1 MTGLDKII
9 GNIDEQAKRSA
20 AEVLDE
26 ASKKRQSMLED
37 AALRAKEKYDN
48 IISEAEK
55 KCAFN
60 LKSAK
65 ASAQSQTAKSVL
77 AEKVY
82 IINETVNEAKRA
94 IMSLPQEDF
103 AKIILKMISNCEVKN
118 DGKVVFNEASLKK
131 LTPDFESRLQE
142 LSVGKLV
149 LEKTPCDISDGFII
163 NYGLIEENCTFD
175 AVISAKEPEIKDAV
189 SKILF
194 E

>member
-26 ASKKRQSMLED
+26 ALKKRQSMLDD

-65 ASAQSQTAKSVL
+65 ASAQSPNG
-77 AEKVY
+77 EKVFLPKRY
-82 IINETVNEAKRA
+82 I
-94 IMSLPQEDF
+94 L
-103 AKIILKMISNCEVKN
+103 
-118 DGKVVFNEASLKK
+118 
-131 LTPDFESRLQE
+131 
-142 LSVGKLV
+142 
-149 LEKTPCDISDGFII
+149 
-163 NYGLIEENCTFD
+163 
-175 AVISAKEPEIKDAV
+175 
-189 SKILF
+189 
-194 E
+194 